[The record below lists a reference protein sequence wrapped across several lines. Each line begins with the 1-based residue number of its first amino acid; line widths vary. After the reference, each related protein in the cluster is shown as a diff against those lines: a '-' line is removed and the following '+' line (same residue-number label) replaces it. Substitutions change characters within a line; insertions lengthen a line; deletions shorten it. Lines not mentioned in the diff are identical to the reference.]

1 MTIDARLSKLTPAL
15 SAKERAILILRA
27 WKEGVPEDPLIRSKM
42 PAEQG
47 PEFNHY
53 IGLMNGVHDFLSLY
67 TLILDQSLTLF
78 DARYGWLLSLHL
90 WALTTLDLAG
100 YIAFHTNEP
109 ITRSEYQ
116 QRLAAARDEMVPAP
130 ELAKILA
137 EQHEGWADEDLEP
150 QKGGGEPQV
159 TDAAWERVLGKKE
172 GELARFAE
180 QGVLVGGRKGRRL
193 TVQAGSFYD
202 WLGKPVPFIP
212 DWGSEFEVF
221 PDKQADEVRRLQEAR
236 RHTQEECQSAPL
248 SLVLDLAR
256 RKPRRPR
263 NASPQGEEIAEAV
276 GTRLREGIQLR
287 WRELRSIELVLE
299 EVAEEFDGEAPTRP
313 WEREALDNGKKRLE
327 ELHRAAQTYAGA
339 FQLPGPDEEETEQ
352 VREVIRREG
361 EPWR

>member
-90 WALTTLDLAG
+90 WALTTMDLAG

-150 QKGGGEPQV
+150 QDDEEEPLV
-159 TDAAWERVLGKKE
+159 KPAAWKRVCL
-172 GELARFAE
+172 GELARLAE
-180 QGVLVGGRKGRRL
+180 EGVLVGGRRGRRL
-193 TVQAGSFYD
+193 RVQAGSFYD
-202 WLGKPVPFIP
+202 WLGKLVPLFP
-212 DWGSEFEVF
+212 DWGWEFEVL
-221 PDKQADEVRRLQEAR
+221 PDKRADEVRRLQQTREAAR
-236 RHTQEECQSAPL
+236 
-248 SLVLDLAR
+248 DLAEACTPWR
-256 RKPRRPR
+256 GPRPR
-263 NASPQGEEIAEAV
+263 
-276 GTRLREGIQLR
+276 
-287 WRELRSIELVLE
+287 
-299 EVAEEFDGEAPTRP
+299 
-313 WEREALDNGKKRLE
+313 
-327 ELHRAAQTYAGA
+327 
-339 FQLPGPDEEETEQ
+339 
-352 VREVIRREG
+352 
-361 EPWR
+361 